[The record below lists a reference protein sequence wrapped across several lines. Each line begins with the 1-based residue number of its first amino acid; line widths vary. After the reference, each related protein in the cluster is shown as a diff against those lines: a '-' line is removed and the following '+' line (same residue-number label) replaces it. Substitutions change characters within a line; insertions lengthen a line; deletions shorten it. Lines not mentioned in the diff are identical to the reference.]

1 MSCNDQNERFIA
13 TSGGECTDTAKQLS
27 NARQKGEQRDR
38 RFRGG
43 EKAVNLAASEGG
55 RASLIWGIAEPNS
68 AVAFA
73 A

>member
-38 RFRGG
+38 DRRFRGG
-43 EKAVNLAASEGG
+43 EKAVNLACSEGG
-55 RASLIWGIAEPNS
+55 RASRR
-68 AVAFA
+68 
-73 A
+73 